1 VLVPPGET
9 WVAREQR
16 KLAAIVCADVAGYS
30 SLIGHDEEGTLGRLK
45 ALRRELINPLIAQ
58 HGGRIANTAGD
69 SLLIEFPSAV
79 EAVRCAIAVQ
89 NGVAAHYQ
97 GSGTGRDIRFRI
109 GVNVGDVV
117 AQGDDLL
124 GDGVNIAARLE
135 SLADPG
141 GIVLSRA
148 ARDQVRDRMQI
159 ELGDLGEI
167 EVKNIARPIRAFA
180 VRGLSANVPPAPVP
194 MSGTRGPKLA
204 VFVFDSYSPELQ
216 SVDLAR
222 GLTEDVITDLSK
234 FEHLFVIGPVE
245 GNDTKSARPSAIEVG
260 RVSGAD
266 YVLTGNLRAVGDN
279 IRLVASLVDAKT
291 GQQVWNERFDR
302 SLRSQGFFE
311 IQDAVVQRI
320 VAIIA
325 SDFGVLTKHR
335 FADMRGRPP
344 QSLAAYECVLQAQ
357 KFFTNFLPDDFVAA
371 RACLRST
378 IEREPGYA
386 TAWAWYGG
394 LLQEQVA
401 QDFDPSQTDSLDQ
414 ARVAIDKALE
424 LAPNSQLAH
433 LFLVEDYF
441 HRRRLDQAIRT
452 ADHTIELNPQNVGLV
467 MTMGFFIALSGECD
481 RGVEIIRR
489 TEAISPYLPAWRH
502 QAPAVCAV
510 RQRHYTAAL
519 REIEKAPI
527 NLPHMIILHA
537 ASLAQ
542 LGRLDD
548 ASRAF
553 AQGAALGLKL
563 ADFWKNTAHYWY
575 EDALIAEIS
584 TALGKAGVNFRTA

>member
-1 VLVPPGET
+1 M
-9 WVAREQR
+9 AREQR
-16 KLAAIVCADVAGYS
+16 KLAAIVCADVVGYS
-30 SLIGHDEEGTLGRLK
+30 RLIGQDEEGTIGRLK
-45 ALRRELINPLIAQ
+45 ALRRELIEPLIDQ
-58 HGGRIANTAGD
+58 YGGRIANTAGD

-79 EAVRCAIAVQ
+79 DAVRCTIAVQ
-89 NGVAAHYQ
+89 DGVAAHHHNA
-97 GSGTGRDIRFRI
+97 GTDRDIRFRI
-109 GVNVGDVV
+109 GINVGDVV

-124 GDGVNIAARLE
+124 GDGVNVAARLE
-135 SLADPG
+135 ALADPG

-148 ARDQVRDRMQI
+148 ARDQVRDRLAI
-159 ELGDLGEI
+159 ELDDLGGI
-167 EVKNIARPIRAFA
+167 EVKNIARPVHAFA
-180 VRGLSANVPPAPVP
+180 VRGLAAKVTPADAP
-194 MSGTRGPKLA
+194 MPGTHGPKLA
-204 VFVFDSYSPELQ
+204 VFAFDSYSPDLQ
-216 SVDLAR
+216 SVNLAR

-234 FEHLFVIGPVE
+234 FEYIFVIGPVPAE
-245 GNDTKSARPSAIEVG
+245 DTKGVRPSAIEVG

-266 YVLTGNLRAVGDN
+266 YVLTGNLRAAGDTV
-279 IRLVASLVDAKT
+279 RLVASLVDAKT

-302 SLRSQGFFE
+302 TLRSQGFFE

-357 KFFTNFLPDDFVAA
+357 KFFTSFLPDDFVAA
-371 RACLRST
+371 RTCLRNT

-386 TAWAWYGG
+386 IAWAWYGG

-401 QDFDPSQTDSLDQ
+401 QNFDPAQTDSLDQ

-502 QAPAVCAV
+502 WAPAVCAA
-510 RQRHYTAAL
+510 RRRDYAGAL
-519 REIEKAPI
+519 QEIEKAPTVS
-527 NLPHMIILHA
+527 PQMMILHVA
-537 ASLAQ
+537 TLAQ
-542 LGRLDD
+542 LGRLDE

-553 AQGAALGLKL
+553 AQGAAFGVDL
-563 ADFWKNTAHYWY
+563 AQNWNNTAHYWY
-575 EDALIAEIS
+575 EDVLITEIS
-584 TALGKAGVNFRTA
+584 TSLAKVGVNVQSV